1 MAEFILKDKIKKN
14 NLENIYYVESRATS
28 YEEEGNDMHIGA
40 KEILRINNIPFTKHQ
55 ARRLEISDYN
65 MFDYFICMDDSNVR
79 NAINIFKKDE
89 LNKVIKLNKDNVKDP
104 WYTGNFNETFDDLNI
119 GINRI
124 IEGEL
129 NEK

>member
-1 MAEFILKDKIKKN
+1 
-14 NLENIYYVESRATS
+14 
-28 YEEEGNDMHIGA
+28 
-40 KEILRINNIPFTKHQ
+40 
-55 ARRLEISDYN
+55 
-65 MFDYFICMDDSNVR
+65 MDDSNVR

>member
-65 MFDYFICMDDSNVR
+65 MFDYFICMDDLNVK

-124 IEGEL
+124 LEGEL

>member
-65 MFDYFICMDDSNVR
+65 MFDYFICMDDSNIK
-79 NAINIFKKDE
+79 NAINIFSKDE

-124 IEGEL
+124 LEGEL